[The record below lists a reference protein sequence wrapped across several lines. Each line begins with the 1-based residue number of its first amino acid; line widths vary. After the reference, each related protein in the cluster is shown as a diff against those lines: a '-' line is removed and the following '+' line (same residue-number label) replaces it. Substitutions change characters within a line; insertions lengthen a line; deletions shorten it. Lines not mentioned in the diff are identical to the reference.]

1 MFWEG
6 LTPYQPQVLHF
17 VMCKVSWAFLVAGMK
32 PLLSTDHM
40 HFVIS
45 QASAEALAKVP
56 DLETWMVAPTMVRG
70 SGMKPAPAADPK
82 KKTAKKVASTI
93 SKLAGKKSSKKP
105 AVVNL
110 DECELKFKRTK
121 LGRSR
126 IASDL
131 ENLSKMDWQSFP
143 GNPIFNSDGENRMK
157 LANANQANLPNVLKF
172 GPWCAQNMFFG

>member
-172 GPWCAQNMFFG
+172 GPWCVQNMFFG